1 MKTAQI
7 HRVVIQSNEK
17 RLQKELENLKRKLGL
32 GQELTVK
39 WLPNGN
45 TKLCGEVKENCIY
58 IYAETEEEAIKT
70 LRHEFFDYVIS
81 QVLQPYQQ
89 IANKLIQFINEE
101 VYKRKEKLAEAL
113 SRLYEGI

>member
-32 GQELTVK
+32 GHELTVK
-39 WLPNGN
+39 WLPSQNE
-45 TKLCGEVKENCIY
+45 KLYGEVKGDCIY
-58 IYAETEEEAIKT
+58 VYAEAEEEAIKT
-70 LRHEFFDYVIS
+70 VRHEFFDYVIS

-89 IANKLIQFINEE
+89 IANKLIEFINEE
-101 VYKRKEKLAEAL
+101 VYKRKERLVEAL
-113 SRLYEGI
+113 SQLCEEK